1 MRTRTMLAAA
11 AAAVVVVVLGPTS
24 PAFGQGSGA
33 MAMDCSAVNQ
43 NLGGRI
49 VMTPSG
55 KVLGNCWEHTSGGQG
70 SGGGS
75 ATIVDCEEA
84 LGTPGAKGIQVT
96 TPTGGVYT
104 NCHVHFAM

>member
-1 MRTRTMLAAA
+1 MRARTMLAAA
-11 AAAVVVVVLGPTS
+11 AAVLLGPA
-24 PAFGQGSGA
+24 PAAFGQSPGA
-33 MAMDCSAVNQ
+33 TTMDCSAVSPE
-43 NLGGRI
+43 LGGKI
-49 VMTPSG
+49 IMTPSG
-55 KVLGNCWEHTSGGQG
+55 GVLGNCWEHTPGGRG

-75 ATIVDCEEA
+75 ATTVDCEEA